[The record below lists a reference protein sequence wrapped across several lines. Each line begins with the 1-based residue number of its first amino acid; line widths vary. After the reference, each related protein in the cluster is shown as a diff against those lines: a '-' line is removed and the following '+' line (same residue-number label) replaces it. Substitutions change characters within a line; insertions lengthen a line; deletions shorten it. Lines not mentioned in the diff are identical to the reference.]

1 MGNLEKEKDL
11 ITYRQKKELFAGKH
25 LRLDYFS
32 FYESSA
38 IVASGYLKNLRNSQ
52 NNLFPK

>member
-11 ITYRQKKELFAGKH
+11 MTYRQKKELFAGKH

-38 IVASGYLKNLRNSQ
+38 IVASEYLKNLRNSQ

>member
-11 ITYRQKKELFAGKH
+11 IIYWQKKEFFVGKY

-32 FYESSA
+32 FYELLV
-38 IVASGYLKNLRNSQ
+38 IVVFEYLKNLC
-52 NNLFPK
+52 NL